1 METIKKTILLCFLL
15 LAINAHSQTLT
26 EAFAKSYATE
36 KVGNYKDA
44 IAAIQT
50 KYEPNSY
57 EMNLRLGWLF
67 YQDKKYPESI
77 SYYQKAKAIF
87 PNSTE
92 PLWGMIYPLS
102 AQEKWNGVDQVYKD
116 ILKLD
121 PTNSKANYYLGSIFY
136 YRKDYNQAKKYFIEV
151 VKLYPF
157 DHDSNLLLAWCQYF
171 LGNKTEA
178 KGLFTR
184 ALLNQP
190 TDASALEGLS
200 LIK

>member
-116 ILKLD
+116 ILKL
-121 PTNSKANYYLGSIFY
+121 
-136 YRKDYNQAKKYFIEV
+136 
-151 VKLYPF
+151 
-157 DHDSNLLLAWCQYF
+157 
-171 LGNKTEA
+171 
-178 KGLFTR
+178 
-184 ALLNQP
+184 
-190 TDASALEGLS
+190 
-200 LIK
+200 